1 MVIAS
6 ADDGLYVNTTTKKEV
21 DIDDYFGIGLI
32 KNIKFESETRE
43 FYLLCNRE
51 GTKLG
56 FFVLRFNEKDV
67 KEYKFLIKYTNKLDI
82 GDVEMFLNYR
92 TETSR
97 EMIIGYKTI
106 YINLYSIMVL
116 DITSD
121 SPQNLLLSH

>member
-6 ADDGLYVNTTTKKEV
+6 ADDGLYVNTATKKEV

-67 KEYKFLIKYTNKLDI
+67 KEFKFLIKYTNKLDI

-106 YINLYSIMVL
+106 YINLYNIMVL